1 MYLNDQ
7 QKITVSSTYKVNDL
21 LKVLDKTEAIV
32 TRALGKQK

>member
-32 TRALGKQK
+32 TRALGEQK